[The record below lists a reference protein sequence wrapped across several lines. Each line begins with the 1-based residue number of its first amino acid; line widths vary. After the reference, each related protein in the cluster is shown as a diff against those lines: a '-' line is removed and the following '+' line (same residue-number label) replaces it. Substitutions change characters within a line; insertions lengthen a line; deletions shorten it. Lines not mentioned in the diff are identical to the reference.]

1 MMDLRSEDV
10 GGVKTEKK
18 MGNQEENSKV
28 KGTGSVSSKGMM
40 FRADQIDLKSLDMQL
55 EKHLSRVWSKNI
67 DIQRPKEEWEIDL
80 SKLDIRY
87 NIADGTYGS
96 VYRGTYDSQDVAG
109 NTSLYFPFSSFVFCF
124 CFVPREHV
132 DKNRMFG
139 TFSLFGFL

>member
-1 MMDLRSEDV
+1 MMDLRPEDV

-28 KGTGSVSSKGMM
+28 KGTGSVSSKAMM

-109 NTSLYFPFSSFVFCF
+109 NTSLYFLFFSFVF
-124 CFVPREHV
+124 
-132 DKNRMFG
+132 
-139 TFSLFGFL
+139 LFLRCSRRTC

>member
-10 GGVKTEKK
+10 GGVKTQKK

-40 FRADQIDLKSLDMQL
+40 IRADKIDLKSLDMQL
-55 EKHLSRVWSKNI
+55 EKHLSRVWSNNI
-67 DIQRPKEEWEIDL
+67 DIQRPKEDWEIDL

-87 NIADGTYGS
+87 NIADGTYGT

-109 NTSLYFPFSSFVFCF
+109 NISSLFSFLLIRIFVFA
-124 CFVPREHV
+124 
-132 DKNRMFG
+132 
-139 TFSLFGFL
+139 LFLEKMLIRIGCLL